1 MGIDPEVWGFIAFAV
16 IVGII
21 VLAAA
26 MVRGLCAAAGRSRP
40 RPPIAATAPG
50 SPAPVPSRAVTPE
63 QRQCMQRGHV
73 IPGWAHTDDVWVCVR
88 GCGYTAHYS
97 PREELPFDQDAAQLV
112 VETQAY
118 LKGLSA

>member
-1 MGIDPEVWGFIAFAV
+1 MLGIDPEVWGFLVFTV
-16 IVGII
+16 IVGIV

-40 RPPIAATAPG
+40 RPPIAATA
-50 SPAPVPSRAVTPE
+50 SAPDRVPSRAVTPE

-73 IPGWAHTDDVWVCVR
+73 IPGWAHTDDEWVCVR

-97 PREELPFDQDAAQLV
+97 PREELPFDQYAAQLV
-112 VETQAY
+112 VETEAF
-118 LKGLSA
+118 LRRTA